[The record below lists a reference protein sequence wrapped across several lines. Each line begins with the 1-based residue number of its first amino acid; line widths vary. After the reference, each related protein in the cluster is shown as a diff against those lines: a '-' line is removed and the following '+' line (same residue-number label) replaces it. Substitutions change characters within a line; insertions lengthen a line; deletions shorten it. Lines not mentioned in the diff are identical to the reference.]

1 MSTIGIDFA
10 PAGLW
15 RALRSMS
22 PLTRLAVTGALALG
36 IWTAFAAHDLLNRIA
51 VTDAAMGRINPSL
64 KARSEVKPT
73 AKKTPIGEAQATAVN
88 AAVAQ
93 LNIPWRDLL
102 DAVESATPKE
112 VALLSLEPDA
122 HKNILRG
129 VAEAKT
135 SDDMLS
141 YVEQL
146 KKPGFFDLVVLT
158 KHEVNEQDP
167 NKPLRFQFEAHW
179 QGGETQ

>member
-1 MSTIGIDFA
+1 MNTIGIDFA
-10 PAGLW
+10 SPGL
-15 RALRSMS
+15 RRGLRGMT
-22 PLTRLAVTGALALG
+22 PLTRLAVAGGLALG
-36 IWTAFAAHDLLNRIA
+36 IWSALCANDLLGHIA
-51 VTDAAMGRINPSL
+51 VTDAALSRISPSL
-64 KARSEVKPT
+64 KALTAAGPVVKK
-73 AKKTPIGEAQATAVN
+73 APIAEAQATAVN

-102 DAVESATPKE
+102 DAVESATPKD

-122 HKNILRG
+122 HKDILRG

-141 YVEQL
+141 YIEQL
-146 KKPGFFDLVVLT
+146 KKPGFFDIVVLT
-158 KHEVNEQDP
+158 KHEINEQDP

-179 QGGETQ
+179 QGEAR